1 MIPFFRLSLLNI
13 VITLSGLLTS
23 CEFQPHEIPDSG
35 IEKPSDTGP
44 PIVFNLNDYHDTIKI
59 GYITNFNYT
68 ISGTY
73 NKILA
78 VEISIGGT
86 VIHEYIAENQQA
98 FSFTF
103 DPVTFPDGDYH
114 MNATI
119 ITSTGSGSIAE
130 KLGVEG
136 YLYEL
141 DLPVIIDKAIPEGS
155 YNIAFEKVHNPEG
168 LKLSW
173 LEFNHANCIKYVIYR
188 QYRPI
193 QQEPVLIAE
202 ITDPEQSY
210 YIDHSFWEGQEG
222 LYFVRIITPYGHY
235 DGNFSTFRDEL
246 IGVLSA
252 DWHNDGTLDVR
263 WNKAQNL
270 ETFDSYYV
278 FTSFADT
285 PMESYLI
292 GDPDETHVIF
302 RDAGF
307 AYGINI
313 FLAIVPNGL
322 DVTDYKNLRL
332 SKYTNYT
339 PAQIPLYFVSCIVN
353 NHEFILLSQ
362 PGMIYRYYPDEQR
375 TDDSLAVSLTNY
387 DLISVSNNGNRF
399 AYFQGSDFYIRRTDD
414 FTTETV
420 FSDPSI
426 PYPESVSCLSI
437 SDNNRLL
444 VTDTW
449 NHIYLYNSAT
459 GELIRKDSMPL
470 VGLHKNTALI
480 SPDGTKMI
488 AVTGEY
494 TVNVSFFSLEPS
506 GWTEIGKIP
515 VTPHNMFYSKDGIFV
530 FLVTSD
536 RLIKCRTS
544 DFGIVSDYS
553 FPEGYFSTVDLDR
566 GRLLCSFVYGPEFNI
581 VELNSGQ
588 VLKTLNIGVGTFTI
602 FKNHIIT
609 SGRQLDLQQF

>member
-1 MIPFFRLSLLNI
+1 MIPFFRLSLLNM

-246 IGVLSA
+246 IGVLS
-252 DWHNDGTLDVR
+252 
-263 WNKAQNL
+263 
-270 ETFDSYYV
+270 
-278 FTSFADT
+278 
-285 PMESYLI
+285 
-292 GDPDETHVIF
+292 
-302 RDAGF
+302 
-307 AYGINI
+307 
-313 FLAIVPNGL
+313 
-322 DVTDYKNLRL
+322 
-332 SKYTNYT
+332 
-339 PAQIPLYFVSCIVN
+339 C
-353 NHEFILLSQ
+353 
-362 PGMIYRYYPDEQR
+362 
-375 TDDSLAVSLTNY
+375 
-387 DLISVSNNGNRF
+387 
-399 AYFQGSDFYIRRTDD
+399 
-414 FTTETV
+414 
-420 FSDPSI
+420 
-426 PYPESVSCLSI
+426 
-437 SDNNRLL
+437 
-444 VTDTW
+444 
-449 NHIYLYNSAT
+449 
-459 GELIRKDSMPL
+459 
-470 VGLHKNTALI
+470 
-480 SPDGTKMI
+480 
-488 AVTGEY
+488 
-494 TVNVSFFSLEPS
+494 
-506 GWTEIGKIP
+506 
-515 VTPHNMFYSKDGIFV
+515 
-530 FLVTSD
+530 
-536 RLIKCRTS
+536 
-544 DFGIVSDYS
+544 
-553 FPEGYFSTVDLDR
+553 
-566 GRLLCSFVYGPEFNI
+566 
-581 VELNSGQ
+581 
-588 VLKTLNIGVGTFTI
+588 
-602 FKNHIIT
+602 
-609 SGRQLDLQQF
+609 